1 MSLALLL
8 ILFSHLRFWPIVCRS
23 VKQSKYLSQRR
34 VMVMTKCY
42 FWSAWIITSVS
53 TLSLHVQNKV
63 EWTIPL
69 PVYHNPFFNIEETYV
84 YFQIP
89 GAGSIRI
96 AYILNS
102 LMCAQ
107 NQRVTRTRMRVGSV
121 QSWCLVGLCWMHI
134 LTNGTWKQNT
144 LCRKFWT
151 HFSFFLNA
159 FSLHINNCCL

>member
-63 EWTIPL
+63 EWTIAL

-84 YFQIP
+84 YFLNSWGWIYKNCLHFKFTDVCSEPESDQNQNESGVSP
-89 GAGSIRI
+89 KLVLSGSLLNAHIDKWNLK
-96 AYILNS
+96 AKYLVQKILNS
-102 LMCAQ
+102 
-107 NQRVTRTRMRVGSV
+107 
-121 QSWCLVGLCWMHI
+121 
-134 LTNGTWKQNT
+134 
-144 LCRKFWT
+144 F
-151 HFSFFLNA
+151 
-159 FSLHINNCCL
+159 